1 MLVKVGC
8 QLLVKRMVFIA
19 LLTELAVALQSN
31 FWDHQSA
38 SVFMKCSL
46 SEHGHALDQENLTFK
61 DNLLIVVL
69 THGSTEISK
78 F

>member
-31 FWDHQSA
+31 F
-38 SVFMKCSL
+38 
-46 SEHGHALDQENLTFK
+46 
-61 DNLLIVVL
+61 
-69 THGSTEISK
+69 
-78 F
+78 